1 MRNELAFNKRLPDY
15 DTAFLL
21 ILTRMCAWIKAIF
34 SYFPYCALDLL
45 ISAEGLVCWD
55 NIKCLR
61 VLTLWNPPDLYT
73 LKWNVDGSSK
83 GKLGPAGIGG
93 VLRDHNGIVMGF
105 FFPVFI
111 GKEVKRG

>member
-21 ILTRMCAWIKAIF
+21 ILTRLCAWIKAIF

-93 VLRDHNGIVMGF
+93 VLRDHNGIAMGF
-105 FFPVFI
+105 VFQSL
-111 GKEVKRG
+111 